1 MFEEL
6 NIFEISNLYTKSTV
20 IIGHNKYSLKSFSTC
35 INKMPIMLWDLWPF
49 NGKIKLFILM
59 IMIVFLFQVIAVTT
73 QSNAN
78 EKRARKSVENEN
90 IMLGA
95 NINVNH
101 ISS

>member
-1 MFEEL
+1 M
-6 NIFEISNLYTKSTV
+6 
-20 IIGHNKYSLKSFSTC
+20 
-35 INKMPIMLWDLWPF
+35 
-49 NGKIKLFILM
+49 IK
-59 IMIVFLFQVIAVTT
+59 IVFLFQVIAVTT

-101 ISS
+101 KSS